1 MIDTRLTTL
10 ITLMEEKSYTNTALK
25 LNFTQPAITHHIK
38 SLEKEYEITL
48 FKDAKNFELTSSGK
62 ILLEY
67 ARISKIRYEQLC
79 DIIGTAENSVHNK
92 IGVTE
97 MLTPSIINS
106 GLMEDINNALNKF
119 NIFTFPFNIIEEKLL
134 EGELDV
140 ALVDSSF
147 DSQIFNSLYL
157 YSNKIV
163 LVVKKDGKFSK
174 QRITRDI
181 LLNSTLIMP
190 NSDSVFYKTVRQAI
204 RDKNLR
210 IRDNMI
216 LETNNPDLMIKLIEK
231 TDGIGF
237 MYEDVAHEYVKN
249 DKVKIVELLNFKPS
263 QNVYLIYNRL
273 SILHDDAAK
282 LIDNLKRFGE

>member
-1 MIDTRLTTL
+1 MIDTKLTTL

-48 FKDAKNFELTSSGK
+48 FKDAKNFELTASGK

-79 DIIGTAENSVHNK
+79 EIIGTDENTVHNK

-106 GLMEDINNALNKF
+106 GLMEDINNTLNKF

-134 EGELDV
+134 EGDLDV

-147 DSQIFNSLYL
+147 DSQIFNSWYF
-157 YSNKIV
+157 IW
-163 LVVKKDGKFSK
+163 
-174 QRITRDI
+174 
-181 LLNSTLIMP
+181 
-190 NSDSVFYKTVRQAI
+190 
-204 RDKNLR
+204 
-210 IRDNMI
+210 
-216 LETNNPDLMIKLIEK
+216 NNI
-231 TDGIGF
+231 
-237 MYEDVAHEYVKN
+237 
-249 DKVKIVELLNFKPS
+249 
-263 QNVYLIYNRL
+263 
-273 SILHDDAAK
+273 SI
-282 LIDNLKRFGE
+282 I